1 MYCVESRSIVR
12 RLKGSRG
19 EDGVETNEQ
28 THVRTVHSAE
38 LTAGKSPQDTP
49 PMAGPTQPGGQTRGK
64 TAAIHSP
71 QPKKSQQRVRS
82 MLFPVS
88 SGRRVR
94 SRLVSIW
101 THSPGRTR
109 SSRFCD
115 SVVGW
120 FRIGRSRSKRQG
132 TPWRDKIPTE
142 KRHIEQITGGYS
154 GCRPR

>member
-1 MYCVESRSIVR
+1 M
-12 RLKGSRG
+12 G
-19 EDGVETNEQ
+19 TNEQ
-28 THVRTVHSAE
+28 ARVRTVYSAE
-38 LTAGKSPQDTP
+38 LAVGKLPQNTP
-49 PMAGPTQPGGQTRGK
+49 PMTGPTQPGGKRGAK
-64 TAAIHSP
+64 LQRSHP
-71 QPKKSQQRVRS
+71 LKLKESQQRARS

-88 SGRRVR
+88 NGCRVR
-94 SRLVSIW
+94 SRLVLIW
-101 THSPGRTR
+101 AHSPGQTR

-120 FRIGRSRSKRQG
+120 FGIGRSRSKRQG